1 MLDRAQFVGARPRGA
16 AAQPT
21 FTMRKLERL
30 ALWASA
36 AAAALFVAVIAGRS
50 DVGSQRI
57 AWFFS
62 SAHPPSSRAAHPIEG
77 AAAPPDS
84 EAVTQQLVH
93 AVRGLT
99 EDRDRL
105 MARLAA
111 IEHHLDDVTGSVA
124 RQIEAARTPPWPDKA
139 PPAPA
144 TRAVIASIVTPA
156 LPPPVGSAP
165 LPGLAP
171 PPELAP
177 AAAPAAPAPP
187 PQAVANAEATSAAA
201 PPAEYGV
208 DLGGARSV
216 EVLHARWAAFRS
228 ARPKLFEGL
237 KPLVSRKDSA
247 RSKRPE
253 WRLLVGPFPDIDAAA
268 GLCASL
274 AVVWPICTPATF
286 QGEHLAEKSSAD

>member
-1 MLDRAQFVGARPRGA
+1 MLDRTQVVGARPRSA

-36 AAAALFVAVIAGRS
+36 AAAAVFVAVIAGRS
-50 DVGSQRI
+50 DIGLQRI
-57 AWFFS
+57 AGFL
-62 SAHPPSSRAAHPIEG
+62 HPPSSRAAHPKEA
-77 AAAPPDS
+77 AAAPLDS
-84 EAVTQQLVH
+84 EAAIQEMARVI
-93 AVRGLT
+93 RGLS

-111 IEHHLDDVTGSVA
+111 IEHNLDDVTGSLT

-144 TRAVIASIVTPA
+144 TRAIIASIVTPA
-156 LPPPVGSAP
+156 LPPPVGSAQP
-165 LPGLAP
+165 TGLAP
-171 PPELAP
+171 SAP
-177 AAAPAAPAPP
+177 AAVPAPPAPAAV
-187 PQAVANAEATSAAA
+187 AVNAEGTSAAAAPAAA

-208 DLGGARSV
+208 DLGGAHSV

-237 KPLVSRKDSA
+237 KPLVSRKDTG
-247 RSKRPE
+247 RSKRGE
-253 WRLLVGPFPDIDAAA
+253 WRLLVGPFPDNDAAA
-268 GLCASL
+268 ALCASL
-274 AVVWPICTPATF
+274 AVVWPVCTPAAF
-286 QGEHLAEKSSAD
+286 QGERLAERSAAD

>member
-1 MLDRAQFVGARPRGA
+1 MLDRAQFFGGKPRWLA
-16 AAQPT
+16 VQPV

-30 ALWASA
+30 ALWGSA
-36 AAAALFVAVIAGRS
+36 AAAAMFVAVIAGRS

-57 AWFFS
+57 AGLIP
-62 SAHPPSSRAAHPIEG
+62 SAHPHPNQ
-77 AAAPPDS
+77 AAAARLDI
-84 EAVTQQLVH
+84 EAATRELVQ

-111 IEHHLDDVTGSVA
+111 IEHNLDDVTGSVT
-124 RQIEAARTPPWPDKA
+124 RQIEAARTPPWPNNG

-144 TRAVIASIVTPA
+144 TAATIASMVTPVV
-156 LPPPVGSAP
+156 P
-165 LPGLAP
+165 
-171 PPELAP
+171 AP
-177 AAAPAAPAPP
+177 AGMASPAPP
-187 PQAVANAEATSAAA
+187 APLAATADATSATA

-216 EVLHARWAAFRS
+216 QVLHTRWTAFRS

-237 KPLVSRKDSA
+237 TPLVSRKDAA
-247 RSKRPE
+247 RSKRTE
-253 WRLLVGPFPDIDAAA
+253 WRLLVGPFPDIDTAA

-274 AVVWPICTPATF
+274 QAVWPFCEPAIF
-286 QGEHLAEKSSAD
+286 QGQRLAERSSAD